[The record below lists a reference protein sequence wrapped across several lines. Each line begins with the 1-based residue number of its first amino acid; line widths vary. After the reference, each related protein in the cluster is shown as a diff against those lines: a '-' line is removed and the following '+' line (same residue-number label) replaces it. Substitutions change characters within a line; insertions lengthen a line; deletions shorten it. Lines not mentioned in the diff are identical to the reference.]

1 MFNEEERKEEL
12 NQTIYLSGDIS
23 CDDILDEI
31 ISQEKAMIEQAIKD
45 ECNKCYG
52 VGIMGYKPAIEQAKK
67 EAREEFATKLKRMSF
82 WKSNPGMKILSES
95 DIDKLLKEYEE

>member
-31 ISQEKAMIEQAIKD
+31 ISQEKLMIEQI
-45 ECNKCYG
+45 
-52 VGIMGYKPAIEQAKK
+52 KK
-67 EAREEFATKLKRMSF
+67 EAVKEFAEKLKSGHKYMNDVVS
-82 WKSNPGMKILSES
+82 IL
-95 DIDKLLKEYEE
+95 DIDKLPKEYEAI